1 MLDVTNPSNI
11 KKGDYVKIKSHESN
25 EQSTGIVSSIVSR
38 VVNTNGT
45 SVFLT
50 NGDMGNVL
58 EITNSPEIIK
68 ERIKSETNYSENK
81 EGYFENVM
89 RYEVIP
95 KTIQSFLNSNGGFLY
110 IGIHDDKPT
119 IEEKIVGLVEDRK
132 FLEKSKGVL
141 SFQKFEDELRS
152 DIENVLAR
160 LLKSDAELH
169 SLIEYRLWD
178 IDGKEILEIE
188 MKRSPEP
195 VFYKNLSRNQKE
207 IKFEIFSSGS
217 KISERCLDEF
227 YVREGSHKKPYETF
241 EQFRKYMKDHFNI

>member
-1 MLDVTNPSNI
+1 MHDVTKLS
-11 KKGDYVKIKSHESN
+11 DVKEGHYARIKSNETN
-25 EQSTGIVSSIVSR
+25 EQSTGIVSSVESKSDDPNGIV
-38 VVNTNGT
+38 
-45 SVFLT
+45 VFLT
-50 NGDMGNVL
+50 NGDVGNVL
-58 EITNSPEIIK
+58 EITNSSEIIK

-81 EGYFENVM
+81 DRYFENVM
-89 RYEVIP
+89 RNMVIP
-95 KTIQSFLNSNGGFLY
+95 KTIQSFLNSSGGFLY

-119 IEEKIVGLVEDRK
+119 VEEKIVGLGEDRK
-132 FLEKSKGVL
+132 VLEKSKGIL
-141 SFQKFEDELRS
+141 SFQKFEDELRT

-169 SLIEYRLWD
+169 SLIEYRLWE

-207 IKFEIFSSGS
+207 IKFEIFSSGT
-217 KISERCLDEF
+217 KTERCLDEF
-227 YVREGSHKKPYETF
+227 YVREGSHKKPLETF